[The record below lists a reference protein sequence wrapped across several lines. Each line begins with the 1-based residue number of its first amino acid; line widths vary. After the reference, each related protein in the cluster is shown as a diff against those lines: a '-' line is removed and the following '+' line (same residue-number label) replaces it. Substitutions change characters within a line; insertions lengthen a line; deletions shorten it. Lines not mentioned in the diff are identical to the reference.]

1 MAVWTYWQDEWVE
14 GNPMIM
20 GPMTHGSWLAST
32 VFDGARAFEGT
43 TPDLDLHCERIVRSV
58 DAMGLKRLHR
68 AEELLELARDGVSR
82 FGSDAELYI
91 RPMYWASEG
100 FVAADPA
107 STQFCLSVYD
117 APMPDSAGF
126 SLTASP
132 FRRPSAEL
140 AITDAKAACHYPNSG
155 RALREA
161 QERGF
166 ENALM
171 LDPLGHV
178 AELATANIFY
188 AKDGAVHTPVPNG
201 TFLSGITRQRVIQLL
216 RNAGLEV
223 HERTLNVSD
232 FSQADEIF
240 STGNWGKVL
249 PVTRFE
255 SRDLQ
260 PGPVYTTARKLYWD
274 YAHGS

>member
-1 MAVWTYWQDEWVE
+1 MTAWTYWQDKWVE

-43 TPDLDLHCERIVRSV
+43 TPDLDLHCQRIVRSV
-58 DAMGLKRLHR
+58 DAMGLKRLH
-68 AEELLELARDGVSR
+68 APEEILELAADGVAH
-82 FGSDAELYI
+82 FAADAALYI
-91 RPMYWASEG
+91 RPMYWATDG
-100 FVAADPA
+100 FVAADP
-107 STQFCLSVYD
+107 STTQFCLCVHD
-117 APMPDSAGF
+117 APMPDPNGF
-126 SLTASP
+126 SLTVSP

-161 QERGF
+161 AARGF
-166 ENALM
+166 DNALM

-201 TFLSGITRQRVIQLL
+201 TFLSGITRQRIILL
-216 RNAGLEV
+216 LQEAGLEV

-232 FSQADEIF
+232 FLQADEIF
-240 STGNWGKVL
+240 STGNWGKVMA
-249 PVTRFE
+249 VTRFE
-255 SRDLQ
+255 GRDLQ
-260 PGPVYTTARKLYWD
+260 PGPVYAKARELYWE